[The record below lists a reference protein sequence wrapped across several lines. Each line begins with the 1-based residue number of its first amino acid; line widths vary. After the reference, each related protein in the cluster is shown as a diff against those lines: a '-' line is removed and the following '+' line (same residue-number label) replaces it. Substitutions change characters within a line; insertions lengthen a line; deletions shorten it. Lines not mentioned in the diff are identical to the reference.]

1 MNKGMTKN
9 INESNSLV
17 KASFEPANC
26 KVGVIHIGVGN
37 FHRAHQAV
45 YFNNIL
51 KNASSNNWGIAGI
64 NLRKEQSKLIMD
76 LKKSNNN
83 YILKT
88 VSAAGEARHEEIKS
102 IIELYD
108 WEINDREIQHLF
120 SSSNVQL
127 VTTTVTESG
136 YYFDKDKQLKI
147 TTKDIQ
153 NDLNGGTPLT
163 IFGALAKGLRVRM
176 ESNGLPITIACCDN
190 IQENGIML
198 KHCFNQYLN
207 ELGDEVLLDWVSK
220 NTSFPSSMVDRITPK
235 VNTKELLKIQES
247 FSRSEDCSVISE
259 DFIQWVIE
267 DKFSG
272 KKPPLSSVGVEI
284 VDDIEPYEN
293 TKIRILNGGHTALAY
308 LGVLQGYKTYDQAL
322 SDPELSN
329 FFDSIQVKEIISS
342 LPIEPSINYL
352 DYLSTTKRRFGNQ
365 NLPDSLSRICMD
377 GGSKFP
383 IFLLPVIEWHLS
395 KGETPEFSLK
405 AIASW
410 YIFLCQVITN
420 KVTFEYVEPKWSMLT
435 PFLVEGGELGFAKDS
450 ELWGDIPQK
459 YPDFVDGVIKE
470 IQAMKEQYQINF

>member
-108 WEINDREIQHLF
+108 WEIDDREIQHLF

-176 ESNGLPITIACCDN
+176 ESNG
-190 IQENGIML
+190 
-198 KHCFNQYLN
+198 
-207 ELGDEVLLDWVSK
+207 
-220 NTSFPSSMVDRITPK
+220 
-235 VNTKELLKIQES
+235 
-247 FSRSEDCSVISE
+247 
-259 DFIQWVIE
+259 
-267 DKFSG
+267 
-272 KKPPLSSVGVEI
+272 
-284 VDDIEPYEN
+284 
-293 TKIRILNGGHTALAY
+293 
-308 LGVLQGYKTYDQAL
+308 
-322 SDPELSN
+322 
-329 FFDSIQVKEIISS
+329 
-342 LPIEPSINYL
+342 
-352 DYLSTTKRRFGNQ
+352 
-365 NLPDSLSRICMD
+365 
-377 GGSKFP
+377 
-383 IFLLPVIEWHLS
+383 
-395 KGETPEFSLK
+395 
-405 AIASW
+405 
-410 YIFLCQVITN
+410 CQ
-420 KVTFEYVEPKWSMLT
+420 
-435 PFLVEGGELGFAKDS
+435 
-450 ELWGDIPQK
+450 
-459 YPDFVDGVIKE
+459 
-470 IQAMKEQYQINF
+470 